1 MKRVYQAV
9 TLNTPAIPFLFLI
22 PVSAYKF
29 GPLSMEEDAP
39 QRHVRKGTVKVKPL
53 LKRFAGSH
61 PNQAPIL
68 FVLTVL

>member
-1 MKRVYQAV
+1 
-9 TLNTPAIPFLFLI
+9 
-22 PVSAYKF
+22 
-29 GPLSMEEDAP
+29 MEEEAP

-53 LKRFAGSH
+53 LKRFTGSH